1 MCPKRKDGD
10 ILALL
15 HNTAFADLEHVA
27 ARGHGNPC
35 AVSTRIAK
43 GDRASI
49 MRRCRGHHMH
59 QLGLIRGSHH
69 GKPRQIAQIGD
80 IKRPRMRGPIGPN
93 QTRAVNCKTYRQT
106 LQRHI
111 MNHLII
117 AALQKG

>member
-1 MCPKRKDGD
+1 MCPERKNGD

-27 ARGHGNPC
+27 ARGHSDTC
-35 AVSTRIAK
+35 AVSARIAK
-43 GDRASI
+43 GDWACI
-49 MRRCRGHHMH
+49 MRRCRSNHMH

-80 IKRPRMRGPIGPN
+80 IKSPRMRGPIRPN
-93 QTRAVNCKTYRQT
+93 QPRAVNCKTYRQT